1 MNITTRTI
9 NNGKAQSGFTLIEV
23 IAVLVI
29 VGMLAA
35 VAIPKY
41 LDMQT
46 AAAANAIQG
55 ALAAGASNVTMEY
68 SAEQLDG
75 KYVDVATLAGN
86 LTSGGTRNTGKA
98 YGSYVQ
104 VGDFTVSYAANG
116 TTGIDVSVAKAGCPD
131 PIKGQYDNVVAESPA
146 KVKKTVTL
154 Q

>member
-46 AAAANAIQG
+46 SAARNAVQG
-55 ALAAGASNVTMEY
+55 ALAAGASNVTLEY
-68 SAEQLDG
+68 SAELLEG
-75 KYVDVATLAGN
+75 SYTNIAG
-86 LTSGGTRNTGKA
+86 LVTALSSGGTRANGTA
-98 YGSYVQ
+98 FSDYLT
-104 VGDFTVSYAANG
+104 VGDFTVTYAANPG
-116 TTGIDVSVAKAGCPD
+116 NTGVIVSLNVAPS
-131 PIKGQYDNVVAESPA
+131 PISGQVGNLSTADKQKE
-146 KVKKTVTL
+146 VKL

>member
-75 KYVDVATLAGN
+75 SYTNVTDLATN
-86 LTSGGTRNTGKA
+86 LTSGGTRNTGKT
-98 YGSYVQ
+98 YTNYLT
-104 VGDFTVSYAANG
+104 VGDFTVSYTAAG
-116 TTGIDVSVAKAGCPD
+116 TTGVTVAVAKAGCPD
-131 PIKGQYDNVVAESPA
+131 PIKGQFDKINADPPA
-146 KVKKTVTL
+146 KLKKTVTL

>member
-1 MNITTRTI
+1 MNARTT
-9 NNGKAQSGFTLIEV
+9 NLKAQGGFTLIEV

-46 AAAANAIQG
+46 QAATNAVGG

-68 SAEQLDG
+68 SAELLEG
-75 KYVDVATLAGN
+75 SFVDYATLATN
-86 LTSGGTRNTGKA
+86 LTNGVARGGKA
-98 YGSYVQ
+98 AAPYTT
-104 VGDFTVSYAANG
+104 VGDFTVTYAAAANG
-116 TTGIDVSVAKAGCPD
+116 ITVTVTAAPS
-131 PIKGQYDNVVAESPA
+131 PISGQWSNIPAASKSKVVA
-146 KVKKTVTL
+146 L

>member
-1 MNITTRTI
+1 MKTR
-9 NNGKAQSGFTLIEV
+9 NNMKAQGGFTLIEV

-46 AAAANAIQG
+46 AAAKNAVQG

-68 SAEQLDG
+68 SQEMLNG
-75 KYVDVATLAGN
+75 NFNGMGGLAAN
-86 LTSGGTRNTGKA
+86 LSTN
-98 YGSYVQ
+98 SYQ
-104 VGDFTVSYAANG
+104 NVGDFQVTYADANG
-116 TTGIDVSVAKAGCPD
+116 TGITVTLPVTGAPD
-131 PIKGQYDNVVAESPA
+131 PIKGQMNALKAMTPDPTV
-146 KVKKTVTL
+146 KTVTL

>member
-75 KYVDVATLAGN
+75 GYTNVTDLATALN
-86 LTSGGTRNTGKA
+86 TGGTRKTGKTFDP
-98 YGSYVQ
+98 YVK
-104 VGDFTVSYAANG
+104 VGDFTVSYAADG
-116 TTGIDVSVAKAGCPD
+116 TTGVAINIAKDGCPD
-131 PIKGQYDNVVAESPA
+131 PIKGQYDKINTDTPA
-146 KVKKTVTL
+146 KLKKIVTL